1 MTNQYSIYILNC
13 QSNVV
18 YANTIENST
27 VAVNLMEYSKAG
39 YSTPSNNYFYLN
51 SFINN
56 SRQFSLMDL
65 DVPPPVLGQTNDVT
79 GYFNYWSYSSYG
91 NYWSD
96 YTTKY
101 PNTTVI
107 GNTGIGDTPYNIAL
121 NNTDYYPLVRPLS
134 IELTLPS
141 ISGPPP
147 TQSPSATLIPSSTM
161 QPAPQTPSSTQ
172 NPQPTQ
178 STPTPTV
185 PESSWCVIVPLLL
198 STLSVAVILRHRKT
212 TKPL

>member
-1 MTNQYSIYILNC
+1 MSLVNSNYNQVTGCTSEECVQKRLQWNQPRAFPDANIIHDNHLMTNQYSIYILNC

-101 PNTTVI
+101 PNANGT
-107 GNTGIGDTPYNIAL
+107 
-121 NNTDYYPLVRPLS
+121 
-134 IELTLPS
+134 
-141 ISGPPP
+141 
-147 TQSPSATLIPSSTM
+147 
-161 QPAPQTPSSTQ
+161 
-172 NPQPTQ
+172 
-178 STPTPTV
+178 
-185 PESSWCVIVPLLL
+185 
-198 STLSVAVILRHRKT
+198 
-212 TKPL
+212 